1 MKDVVIIGGGL
12 AGLSSAWRLKHQ
24 DILLLETENRVG
36 GRINSERRGDYWLN
50 WGGHL
55 FAGPESATDELIKSV
70 GITALPV
77 PGKLTGMYLNGKL
90 LLNGLVE
97 LYPFMAP
104 MSWKA
109 RMAMM
114 WKGAKVRAAVIKY
127 GKVAKKRP
135 NEDYSEQQQRV
146 LEFMENRTFSDFTG
160 QLPPEADA
168 IFRPTVSRSTG
179 TPETMTAGSGIGYF
193 HTVWNKDQ
201 GLGRNILGGP
211 STLTDTIGKILKDQI
226 QLNASVENIQQFDNH
241 VKIIYN
247 VNGKKYEVDSR
258 FVVIATPPSI
268 TRNIVENLDEEM
280 DKALSEIKYG
290 PHVSAAFLTNE
301 KGKQI
306 WDNIYSIATPKKSF
320 DIVLHQSNLV
330 HDKKIKRNPGSSFM
344 TFSPGESGRKLFD
357 KSDKEII
364 DIYLNDLNDIFPNF
378 KEYVVEAHVKKYPF
392 GSAYVHPGRSKL
404 QPILTQPFGRIY
416 LAGDYLG
423 TNYTETAIQTGFT
436 AAQNINSFLVTKK
449 ENK

>member
-1 MKDVVIIGGGL
+1 
-12 AGLSSAWRLKHQ
+12 
-24 DILLLETENRVG
+24 
-36 GRINSERRGDYWLN
+36 
-50 WGGHL
+50 
-55 FAGPESATDELIKSV
+55 
-70 GITALPV
+70 
-77 PGKLTGMYLNGKL
+77 
-90 LLNGLVE
+90 
-97 LYPFMAP
+97 
-104 MSWKA
+104 
-109 RMAMM
+109 
-114 WKGAKVRAAVIKY
+114 
-127 GKVAKKRP
+127 
-135 NEDYSEQQQRV
+135 
-146 LEFMENRTFSDFTG
+146 MENRTFSDFTG

-306 WDNIYSIATPKKSF
+306 WDNIYSIATPKNLLTLYFINPTWCMTKNQKKS
-320 DIVLHQSNLV
+320 
-330 HDKKIKRNPGSSFM
+330 R
-344 TFSPGESGRKLFD
+344 
-357 KSDKEII
+357 
-364 DIYLNDLNDIFPNF
+364 
-378 KEYVVEAHVKKYPF
+378 
-392 GSAYVHPGRSKL
+392 
-404 QPILTQPFGRIY
+404 
-416 LAGDYLG
+416 
-423 TNYTETAIQTGFT
+423 
-436 AAQNINSFLVTKK
+436 
-449 ENK
+449 